1 MKRFFCVLL
10 TLIILLG
17 CSSIAMASVV
27 SDTDLVHVDY
37 PSTDSDIPVLIAPA
51 PELTD
56 YESNDNSWDALME
69 EFMTAN
75 RINPDTVT
83 FGYYNTVTGE
93 EHYFNGDK
101 RMTAASVNK
110 MPLNMYY
117 AEKLYNGEITWE
129 TKFNGVAYKLGQE
142 YSIRYS
148 NNDYTNALIAAIG
161 RYPDYRKAI
170 LPYIGLEE
178 ADVEYAYL
186 TVNQFTAEQ
195 IMYCLKLLHSD
206 PERYPGVIDN
216 MLLAT
221 PGEYFEQQVTDYE
234 IAQKYGWYNEEGHN
248 YINCVGIVET
258 EEPILLAVFSDNCGM
273 GKYLL
278 GEYCALMVKYTE
290 ESIAFRK
297 AEAEKKAEE
306 EAAAAET
313 PAPEVSE
320 EPQPTPDAIIPPEDI
335 EEQPKE
341 RSSEEEN
348 TIRTVGCIIAC
359 AILAGAIGLIF
370 RKKNAPADSDARP
383 GALRTIAFLL
393 LSLAAIAA
401 IIATIVVCSRGLEA
415 RPHIMDE
422 GEDPAIVAEEFLALA
437 LEGKGAEAE
446 ELLLGNSTLGLGAK
460 PEDTIGAMMYDALLD
475 SFSYELSGPCQED
488 SIDASQVFTV
498 TYLDLTA
505 ITSQQKEATT
515 ARLEEYVN
523 EADKLQ
529 DVFAEDGGYLPELA
543 MAALE
548 EVTEELLARAE
559 DYYVQT
565 ELELHLRY
573 SNGEWKVIAD
583 GDLFTI
589 LSGNTSH

>member
-1 MKRFFCVLL
+1 MKRFFCVFL

-17 CSSIAMASVV
+17 CSTAAMAAYV

-37 PSTDSDIPVLIAPA
+37 PSTDTDLPVLTAPA
-51 PELTD
+51 PAPAE
-56 YESNDNSWDALME
+56 EDNGAWDALME
-69 EFMTAN
+69 EFMTAYK
-75 RINPDTVT
+75 INPNTVS

-129 TKFNGVAYKLGQE
+129 TRYNGVTYKLGQE

-161 RYPDYRKAI
+161 KYSDYRKAI

-206 PERYPGVIDN
+206 PDRYPGVIEN

-221 PGEYFEQQVTDYE
+221 PGEYFEQQITEYE
-234 IAQKYGWYNEEGHN
+234 VAQKYGWYNEDGHN
-248 YINCVGIVET
+248 YINCVGIIET

-278 GEYCALMVKYTE
+278 GEYSALMVKYTE
-290 ESIAFRK
+290 EDIAFRK

-306 EAAAAET
+306 EAAT
-313 PAPEVSE
+313 PAPVVSE
-320 EPQPTPDAIIPPEDI
+320 EPQPKPEATIPTDI
-335 EEQPKE
+335 VEEQPKE
-341 RSSEEEN
+341 RTAEEEN
-348 TIRTVGCIIAC
+348 AIRIVGCIIAC
-359 AILAGAIGLIF
+359 AILAAALGLIF
-370 RKKNAPADSDARP
+370 RKKNVPADSDARP
-383 GALRTIAFLL
+383 NGFRTLAFLV
-393 LSLAAIAA
+393 LSIAAIAA
-401 IIATIVVCSRGLEA
+401 IIATIVVCSRGLDA
-415 RPHIMDE
+415 RPHIIDE

-437 LEGKGAEAE
+437 LEGNGAEAE
-446 ELLLGNSTLGLGAK
+446 KLLLGNSSLGLGTK
-460 PEDTIGAMMYDALLD
+460 PEDAIGSMMYDALLD
-475 SFSYELSGPCQED
+475 SFSYELAGICQED
-488 SIDASQVFTV
+488 SVDASQLFTV

-505 ITSQQKEATT
+505 IASRQKEATT
-515 ARLEEYVN
+515 ARLERYVN
-523 EADKLQ
+523 EAQKLQ
-529 DVFAEDGGYLPELA
+529 DVYAEDGSYRPEVA

-548 EVTEELLARAE
+548 EATAELLSEAE
-559 DYYVQT
+559 NYYVQT
-565 ELELHLRY
+565 ELNLRLRY
-573 SNGEWKVIAD
+573 SGGEWKVIAD
-583 GDLFTI
+583 EALFTI
-589 LSGNTSH
+589 LSGNTTH